1 MHESYTSRTCRNW
14 LAPFAEVVCL
24 HLPVESSIFDH
35 GVTQSEIWYDCNEIT
50 NDICPYDR

>member
-1 MHESYTSRTCRNW
+1 MNLIQAELAEIE

-35 GVTQSEIWYDCNEIT
+35 GVTQSEIWYDCNETT